1 MKAKNKSAYHWV
13 ILVCCIL
20 TLMFAYSTRV
30 SLAQLFSTEI
40 LKETGFSTGAYFFNI
55 NDYKY
60 IMYHSISDHW

>member
-40 LKETGFSTGAYFFNI
+40 LKETGFQREHIFNI